1 MKKALLAAVA
11 ALAFL
16 VAAVAAAS
24 HSSAAPGSPS
34 ATAQQQGF
42 AMPPRVLAQFG
53 HIRALVRK
61 GSRYELRFDPAE
73 HLGGVTANRA
83 AAADGVISPGESVPN
98 DYYVVDESHRLYTYL
113 VPAGVP
119 VTIVTN
125 GLPGGL
131 RSTRVTVAE
140 LAAIL
145 KGGRPRQLRVMER
158 RFPFWIRIA
167 TDTVRSIDQQY
178 QP

>member
-1 MKKALLAAVA
+1 
-11 ALAFL
+11 
-16 VAAVAAAS
+16 
-24 HSSAAPGSPS
+24 
-34 ATAQQQGF
+34 
-42 AMPPRVLAQFG
+42 
-53 HIRALVRK
+53 
-61 GSRYELRFDPAE
+61 
-73 HLGGVTANRA
+73 
-83 AAADGVISPGESVPN
+83 VPN

-125 GLPGGL
+125 GVPGGL

-167 TDTVRSIDQQY
+167 IDTVRSIDQQY